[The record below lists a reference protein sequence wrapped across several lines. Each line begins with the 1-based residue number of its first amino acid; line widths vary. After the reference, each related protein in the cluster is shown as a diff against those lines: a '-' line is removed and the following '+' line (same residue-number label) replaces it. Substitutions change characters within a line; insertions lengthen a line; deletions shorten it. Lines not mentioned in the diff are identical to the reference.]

1 MESIQKL
8 PEDVR
13 MTIRSFMSH
22 PVADLLRPTINEHL
36 DYSQNINDPVCGLNT
51 FYMFFFTNRKLISV
65 MTLLDKLHNA
75 FGAEVRIPEVALRPT
90 LWPLY
95 DQEFPGYFDEQN

>member
-1 MESIQKL
+1 MESVQKL

-51 FYMFFFTNRKLISV
+51 FYMFFFSV
-65 MTLLDKLHNA
+65 MTLLDKLHNV

-95 DQEFPGYFDEQN
+95 DREFPGYFDEQN